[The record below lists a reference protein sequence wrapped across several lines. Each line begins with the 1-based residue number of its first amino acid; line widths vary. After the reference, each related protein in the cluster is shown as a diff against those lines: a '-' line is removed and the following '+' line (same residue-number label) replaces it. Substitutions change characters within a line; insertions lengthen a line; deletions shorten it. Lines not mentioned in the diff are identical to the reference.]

1 MSKLSIGDVARRT
14 GIRPSA
20 LRYYEEVGLL
30 PRTPRAGGRRRYG
43 EQAVRMVEVLRVAQQ
58 AGFTL
63 DEIRQLFH
71 RFDAKARLGDRW
83 RLLAEAKLRELDA
96 QIAVACADF
105 TRCRLVLRRQAF
117 DRVGDPAIAQRQDVG
132 PGDRLR
138 RGPEAIRIQRFVE
151 QDAGGNENGESA
163 AGLGRGE
170 RQFGR
175 DVRHGA
181 LRYLQ

>member
-30 PRTPRAGGRRRYG
+30 PRAPRAGGRRRYG

-71 RFDAKARLGDRW
+71 GFDAKARLGDRW
-83 RLLAEAKLRELDA
+83 RLLAEAKLRELDELQA
-96 QIAVACADF
+96 RIVGMRRAIEQGLACGCMRIEDCTLAKLSAD
-105 TRCRLVLRRQAF
+105 TRAPARARRRA
-117 DRVGDPAIAQRQDVG
+117 
-132 PGDRLR
+132 
-138 RGPEAIRIQRFVE
+138 
-151 QDAGGNENGESA
+151 
-163 AGLGRGE
+163 GRG
-170 RQFGR
+170 
-175 DVRHGA
+175 VA
-181 LRYLQ
+181 